1 MRGIFTS
8 TFAAIVLGAAIVSSQ
23 AQAPQGGQSD
33 PGGQKPDPQGP
44 AGGNTQPSTQTPS
57 ANQGRSTSTTYKG
70 YLRKSA
76 TGGYTPASGVG
87 SPDAHH
93 RRR

>member
-23 AQAPQGGQSD
+23 AQAPDSQT
-33 PGGQKPDPQGP
+33 P

-76 TGGYTPASGVG
+76 TGGYPPASGVG